1 MGMGLHE
8 WPLMFF
14 TVIGQSVAGAFIIM
28 GCAILSGKL
37 PEALNRK
44 VHYSMFGLWLLMGI
58 GFLLSMIHMGT
69 PMRAFNSFIRFGH
82 SSLSNEIASGATFF
96 ALGGLYWLISV
107 LNKMPAALGKLWL
120 VVVMILAVLFITAI
134 SRVYQID
141 TVPTYYI

>member
-44 VHYSMFGLWLLMGI
+44 VHYSMFGLWLLMGNLGDRCI
-58 GFLLSMIHMGT
+58 LI
-69 PMRAFNSFIRFGH
+69 MRMS
-82 SSLSNEIASGATFF
+82 
-96 ALGGLYWLISV
+96 Y
-107 LNKMPAALGKLWL
+107 L
-120 VVVMILAVLFITAI
+120 VI
-134 SRVYQID
+134 Q
-141 TVPTYYI
+141 P

>member
-58 GFLLSMIHMGT
+58 GFFTLHDPHGNPNACL
-69 PMRAFNSFIRFGH
+69 
-82 SSLSNEIASGATFF
+82 
-96 ALGGLYWLISV
+96 
-107 LNKMPAALGKLWL
+107 
-120 VVVMILAVLFITAI
+120 
-134 SRVYQID
+134 
-141 TVPTYYI
+141 

>member
-44 VHYSMFGLWLLMGI
+44 SALQHVWFVVINGDW
-58 GFLLSMIHMGT
+58 FLLSMIHMGT
-69 PMRAFNSFIRFGH
+69 PNAC
-82 SSLSNEIASGATFF
+82 L
-96 ALGGLYWLISV
+96 
-107 LNKMPAALGKLWL
+107 
-120 VVVMILAVLFITAI
+120 
-134 SRVYQID
+134 
-141 TVPTYYI
+141 

>member
-107 LNKMPAALGKLWL
+107 LNKMPAALGKL
-120 VVVMILAVLFITAI
+120 
-134 SRVYQID
+134 
-141 TVPTYYI
+141 